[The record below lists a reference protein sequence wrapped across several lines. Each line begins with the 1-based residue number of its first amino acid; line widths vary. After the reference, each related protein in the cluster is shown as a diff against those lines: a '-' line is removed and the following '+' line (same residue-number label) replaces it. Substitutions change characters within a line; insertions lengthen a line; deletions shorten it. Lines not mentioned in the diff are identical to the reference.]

1 MSDISLR
8 ITESLDLDTFLPEV
22 VDLARSP
29 TGTPGVA
36 LGLCFRRGAARMIS
50 GPEGVAGVG
59 RWRLA
64 GSLLLI

>member
-8 ITESLDLDTFLPEV
+8 ITESLDLDTVLKEV
-22 VDLARSP
+22 VDRARSP

-50 GPEGVAGVG
+50 GPEDVAGLG
-59 RWRLA
+59 LWRLA
-64 GSLLLI
+64 GSLILI